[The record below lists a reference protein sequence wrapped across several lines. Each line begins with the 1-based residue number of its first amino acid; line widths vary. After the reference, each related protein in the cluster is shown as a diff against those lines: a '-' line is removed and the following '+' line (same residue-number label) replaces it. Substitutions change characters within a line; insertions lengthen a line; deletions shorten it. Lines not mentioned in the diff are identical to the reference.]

1 VFEVKKQN
9 HSFRQVRSF
18 QRFRLLPLFSTLIA
32 SAAWADDA
40 PATRPASAAAAPAP
54 AASAAS
60 ASTVTLSQVTVY
72 GVRSVAPGKTTIT
85 PNEIERQQALTVQQL
100 LDNLPGVDLNGS
112 FRPGGQSLNMWGFG
126 DVEDIRVQLDG
137 ANKGFEKY
145 RQGSIFIEPE
155 LIKRIT
161 VDKGAHSVRYGNGGF
176 GGTVL
181 VESKDAED
189 LLRPGER
196 VGGLAKLGWASNDDQ
211 RIVSGSVFAR
221 AEPGTALPWQF
232 LVAVTGRDSGNQE
245 RADHTVYEFSETH
258 SRSALAKLTLQLGES
273 RLTLSDIE
281 GRSKAWAPFAAKR
294 DEVPA
299 PTPAEIAKYGERE
312 AWLRKVL
319 WRDQTDRTQSLLWS
333 YAPASQPLL
342 DLQMR
347 LTQSSS
353 RQDDQRPDSITSDF
367 AASLGKESHASYRDR
382 QVDVTNTAR
391 FELAGMSHALAT
403 GLQAQRHDR
412 DTLMLLHTR
421 TKDPSYNYGWLQP
434 YYMPSGEQRTV
445 SGWVEDELRVGAWTL
460 TPGLRY
466 DQVRTAGQP
475 NFAPRYNDPAAGHDY
490 RPVYH
495 SGWSQHLSTKWQA
508 TATTALFADAGKTW
522 RAPVIDELFEVQSA
536 ASSAP
541 ATSRGLRKER
551 VTALRGGLKHERSD
565 WLSSGDALAATL
577 TVFRNLV
584 HDNIHKRFGIFVEPG
599 TERPPKL
606 PFYRNLPGYRS
617 EGAEAEAHYEQR
629 RGFASLSLAWMR
641 GEHRGS
647 IRDPW
652 ATKNQPLIDIGAPK
666 AVVVIG
672 GKWPASGLAAGWQ
685 GKFVAAQNKVPDD
698 EVVPYA
704 LPPSKA
710 YGLHGLFAQWQ
721 GRGAWADTKVQLA
734 VDNLFNRSVQP
745 YLAEQVYAPGRNI
758 KLTLSQRL

>member
-1 VFEVKKQN
+1 MSEVKQQ
-9 HSFRQVRSF
+9 SPAFRQP
-18 QRFRLLPLFSTLIA
+18 RLIPLLLSLTGT
-32 SAAWADDA
+32 AAWAADN
-40 PATRPASAAAAPAP
+40 PVPPAP
-54 AASAAS
+54 AAAAS
-60 ASTVTLSQVTVY
+60 AAPAAADASAVPAASTTLAPVTVY
-72 GVRSVAPGKTTIT
+72 GIRSVAPGKTTIT

-112 FRPGGQSLNMWGFG
+112 YRPGGQSLNMWGFG

-196 VGGLAKLGWASNDDQ
+196 LGGLVKLGWAGNDDQ
-211 RIVSGSVFAR
+211 RVLSGSVFAR
-221 AEPGTALPWQF
+221 SEAGTALPWQV
-232 LVAVTGRDSGNQE
+232 LVAVTGRDSGNQR
-245 RADHTVYEFSETH
+245 RADGSVYEFSATH
-258 SRSALAKLTLQLGES
+258 SRSALAKLTLQLSEAS

-319 WRDQTDRTQSLLWS
+319 WRDQVDRTQSLLWTWT
-333 YAPASQPLL
+333 PAAQPLV
-342 DLQMR
+342 DLQVR

-382 QVDVTNTAR
+382 QLDISNTAR
-391 FELAGMSHALAT
+391 FTLGDTRHALAA

-412 DTLMLLHTR
+412 DTLMFLHTR
-421 TKDPSYNYGWLQP
+421 TKDPSYNFGWLQP
-434 YYMPSGEQRTV
+434 YYMPAGEQRTV
-445 SGWVEDELRVGAWTL
+445 SGWIEDEIRLGAWTL
-460 TPGLRY
+460 TPGLRH
-466 DQVRTAGQP
+466 DEVRTAGQP

-490 RPVYH
+490 RPVH
-495 SGWSQHLSTKWQA
+495 HRGWSQHLSARWQA
-508 TATTALFADAGKTW
+508 TERTALFADAGRTW

-536 ASSAP
+536 ATSAP
-541 ATSRGLRKER
+541 ATSRDLRKER
-551 VTALRGGLKHERSD
+551 VTALRGGVKHERVD
-565 WLSSGDALAATL
+565 WLAGGDAFAATL

-584 HDNIHKRFGIFVEPG
+584 HDNIHKRFGVFVEPG
-599 TERPPKL
+599 TERPPNL

-617 EGAEAEAHYEQR
+617 DGVEAESHYEQR
-629 RGFASLSLAWMR
+629 RGFASVSLAWMR

-666 AVVVIG
+666 AVVVLG
-672 GKWPASGLAAGWQ
+672 AKWPSLGLAAGWQ
-685 GKFVAAQNKVPDD
+685 GKFVAAQHHVPDD
-698 EVVPYA
+698 EIVPYA
-704 LPPSKA
+704 LPSSKG

-721 GRGAWADTKVQLA
+721 GRGAWADTRLQLA

-745 YLAEQVYAPGRNI
+745 YLAEAVYAPGRNI
-758 KLTLSQRL
+758 KLTFSQRL

>member
-1 VFEVKKQN
+1 MHQENREHRTVN
-9 HSFRQVRSF
+9 SGSFK
-18 QRFRLLPLFSTLIA
+18 LLPLLGALIGA
-32 SAAWADDA
+32 TAWAA
-40 PATRPASAAAAPAP
+40 GP
-54 AASAAS
+54 AASEAS
-60 ASTVTLSQVTVY
+60 SPASTTASTTTANRPQDAATDLGKVTIY
-72 GVRSVAPGKTTIT
+72 GVRSVAPGKTSIT
-85 PNEIERQQALTVQQL
+85 PNEIERQQALSVQQL

-176 GGTVL
+176 GGTIL

-196 VGGLAKLGWASNDDQ
+196 VGGLVKLGFASNDDQ
-211 RIVSGSVFAR
+211 RIGSGSLFAR
-221 AEPGTALPWQF
+221 SEPGTALPWQF
-232 LVAVTGRDSGNQE
+232 LIAVTGRDSGDQT
-245 RADHTVYEFSETH
+245 RADGSVYEFSETH
-258 SRSALAKLTLQLGES
+258 SRSVLAKLTVNLGEA

-281 GRSKAWAPFAAKR
+281 GRGKAWAPFAAKR

-299 PTPAEIAKYGERE
+299 PTPAEIARYGERE

-319 WRDQTDRTQSLLWS
+319 WRDQVDRTQSLLWTW
-333 YAPASQPLL
+333 APTANPLV
-342 DLQMR
+342 DLAVR

-353 RQDDQRPDSITSDF
+353 KQDDSRPDSITSDF

-382 QVDVTNTAR
+382 QLDVSNTAR
-391 FELAGMSHALAT
+391 FETGSVRHALAT

-412 DTLMLLHTR
+412 DTLMFLHTK
-421 TKDPSYNYGWLQP
+421 TTDASYHYGWFQP

-445 SGWVEDELRVGAWTL
+445 SGWLEDELRWGAFTL

-466 DQVRTAGQP
+466 DEVRTAGQP
-475 NFAPRYNDPAAGHDY
+475 NVAPRYNDPKAGHDY
-490 RPVYH
+490 RAVYH
-495 SGWSQHLSTKWQA
+495 RGWSQHLSASWQA
-508 TATTALFADAGKTW
+508 TTRTALFADAGRTW

-551 VTALRGGLKHERSD
+551 VTALRGGAKYERGD
-565 WLSSGDALAATL
+565 WLAQGDALAATV

-599 TERPPKL
+599 TERPPNM

-617 EGAEAEAHYEQR
+617 EGVELETHYEQR
-629 RGFASLSLAWMR
+629 RGFGSVSMAWMS

-647 IRDPW
+647 IRNPW
-652 ATKNQPLIDIGAPK
+652 ADKNQPLIDIGAPK

-672 GKWPASGLAAGWQ
+672 GKWPALGLAAGWQ

-698 EVVPYA
+698 EIVAYA
-704 LPPSKA
+704 LPRSKG

-721 GRGAWADTKVQLA
+721 GKGRWSESRVMLS
-734 VDNLFNRSVQP
+734 VDNLLNRSVQP
-745 YLAEQVYAPGRNI
+745 YLAEAVYAPGRNV
-758 KLTLSQRL
+758 KLTVSQRL